1 MIRKRLYTGI
11 LLLTLSFSIVAQD
24 ELRHYLQVAGEN
36 NPGLKAAFNKYM
48 AALEQAP
55 QVSSLPDLQLA
66 FGYFIQPVE
75 TRNGPQEFKFSAS
88 QMFPWFGTNKA
99 KENASVQ
106 AAKAEYEVFEEK
118 RSKLFNE
125 VKANWYSLY
134 FNNKAITISLDNIA
148 ILYTFKKLVL
158 IKVEAGLVPAT
169 DQYRIEMEINDLENQ
184 LALLRDKQN
193 VLEVA
198 FNKLLNTQKS
208 INIVLPGELWDN
220 DYYLDKEATLDSIK
234 MKNHQLLGIDL
245 QKQALAYKKQAAKK
259 TGAPA
264 FSLGIDYV
272 AIGRGD
278 NNLSGKDAIAFPRV
292 GLNIPLYRNKYKS
305 MVQEVV
311 YLEVAKDYERAEKEN
326 ILETLFENT
335 WKDYSDAHRRI
346 SLFGT
351 QLTLAQKSLKLMETE
366 YAYANKNFEEM
377 LRMERRLLKYNL
389 ELEKARTDKQA
400 AIAFLDYL
408 MGK

>member
-198 FNKLLNTQKS
+198 FNKLLNTQES